1 MDEVHFAQRV
11 KGVREMK
18 RHLGGE
24 PLPGARVT
32 ELARPGVRANR
43 EPRRTID
50 RELKSRSA

>member
-24 PLPGARVT
+24 PLRGARVT
-32 ELARPGVRANR
+32 ELARPGARIASHDEQSIAN
-43 EPRRTID
+43 
-50 RELKSRSA
+50 